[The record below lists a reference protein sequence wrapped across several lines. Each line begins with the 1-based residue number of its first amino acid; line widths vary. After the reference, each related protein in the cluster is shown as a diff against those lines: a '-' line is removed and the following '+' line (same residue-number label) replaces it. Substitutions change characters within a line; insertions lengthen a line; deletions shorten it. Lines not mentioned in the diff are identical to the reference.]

1 MTSPGDCKPTS
12 DHVETA
18 LDASCGTLIALE
30 SIRARMTDAAVDLRS
45 LQELIT
51 EATESLTRAI
61 GELRLAREERAS
73 ALAHG
78 FVLRAG
84 PR

>member
-1 MTSPGDCKPTS
+1 MRYASDCRPTP

-30 SIRARMTDAAVDLRS
+30 SIRARMTNGAVDHRS
-45 LQELIT
+45 LQAHIT
-51 EATESLTRAI
+51 DAIASLTEAI
-61 GELRLAREERAS
+61 GELRLAQDEHAS
-73 ALAHG
+73 ALAFG

-84 PR
+84 PG